1 MSRAYQV
8 CNRCVMDTTDPIIT
22 FDQEGNCNH
31 CMEFINKRSKHKY
44 QGAETDAQFKQLI
57 QKIKEEGKGKPYD
70 CVVGL
75 SGGIDSSYVAYICKQ
90 NGLRVLAVHL
100 DNGWNSE
107 EAVQNIKNIARKLEI
122 DYESYVLDWEEFKD
136 IQLAFLKA
144 SVPEAE
150 TPTDIAI
157 PAAMHK
163 IAAKYDDS
171 PLWLGLT
178 YNSHPVSLAASLA
191 VVNIYESDN
200 LIENANKMGAYLEK
214 RIEEMRAKH
223 PSIGDFRNKGLL
235 GCLDIVKSKEP
246 YELMAPFNA
255 NAAQMECMNKVG
267 AKLRELGL
275 YTFVRWGYIFIA
287 PPMCIT
293 EKEIDEG
300 LAIISEALLIAEEYV
315 V

>member
-1 MSRAYQV
+1 MVS
-8 CNRCVMDTTDPIIT
+8 D
-22 FDQEGNCNH
+22 
-31 CMEFINKRSKHKY
+31 
-44 QGAETDAQFKQLI
+44 
-57 QKIKEEGKGKPYD
+57 
-70 CVVGL
+70 
-75 SGGIDSSYVAYICKQ
+75 
-90 NGLRVLAVHL
+90 
-100 DNGWNSE
+100 
-107 EAVQNIKNIARKLEI
+107 
-122 DYESYVLDWEEFKD
+122 
-136 IQLAFLKA
+136 
-144 SVPEAE
+144 
-150 TPTDIAI
+150 
-157 PAAMHK
+157 K

-255 NAAQMECMNKVG
+255 NATQMECMNKVG

-287 PPMCIT
+287 PPLCIT

-300 LAIISEALLIAEEYV
+300 LAIISEALLIADEYV